1 MTIVDY
7 QKMSNQDLRKY
18 FLENKQDKE
27 ALQEYL
33 SRKREENKPIIT
45 MIEDPKFDEKIRNS
59 IQAQINQHDNQIDV
73 S

>member
-33 SRKREENKPIIT
+33 SRKRDENKPIIIT
-45 MIEDPKFDEKIRNS
+45 IEDPNFDEKIRNS
-59 IQAQINQHDNQIDV
+59 IQAQINQRK
-73 S
+73 SPF